1 MKDLSI
7 IIVNWNTKE
16 LLRNCINSIIS
27 ETKKY
32 SYEIWVVD
40 NNSPDNSAEM
50 IKNEFSDV
58 KLIAN
63 KTNNGFAMGNN
74 QALEKAESKYLLLL
88 NPDTLII
95 NNAIDKMLDYMIVN
109 NNHVLTCKLLNEDY
123 TLQKTVSDFF
133 SLKNSFIENRFFS
146 DIFKNFNLSGKKLT
160 SFWDHNSLREID
172 WAHGAVLL
180 MSSKA
185 FKDTGLLDENFFI
198 YAEEMDYYKR
208 LRKAGYIAIY
218 HPDIKIIHYGKSSSR
233 QKRAEMFIQ
242 NYKSFYLFLK
252 KHYPGYIYT
261 SYRIRTLIYINIW
274 LLKYSIEFIVNTLLK
289 RNSEEA
295 KVQMKVYSKT
305 LLWHLKSE
313 SFTTI

>member
-32 SYEIWVVD
+32 SYDIWVVD

-50 IKNEFSDV
+50 IKNEFTEV

-63 KTNNGFAMGNN
+63 KTNNGFAMANN
-74 QALEKAESKYLLLL
+74 QALEKAESEYLLLL

-95 NNAIDKMLDYMIVN
+95 NNAIDKMIEYMIAN
-109 NNHVLTCKLLNEDY
+109 NNHVLTCKLLNEDF

-133 SLKNSFIENRFFS
+133 SFKKSFIENRFFS
-146 DIFKNFNLSGKKLT
+146 DILKNTNVRGEKLT
-160 SFWDHNSLREID
+160 NLWDHNSLREID

-180 MSSKA
+180 MSNKA
-185 FKDTGLLDENFFI
+185 FRDTGLLDENFFI

-208 LRKAGYIAIY
+208 LRKAGYIAIF
-218 HPDIKIIHYGKSSSR
+218 HPDIKIVHYGKSSSR

-252 KHYPGYIYT
+252 KHYPGYIYIL
-261 SYRIRTLIYINIW
+261 YRIRTLLYLNIW
-274 LLKYSIEFIVNTLLK
+274 MLKYSAELIVKTLLN
-289 RNSEEA
+289 RNSDEA

-305 LLWHLKSE
+305 FLWHLKSE
-313 SFTTI
+313 SFIAI